1 MWIQPLVGF
10 PWLFARN
17 VLAYGNYWGNWG
29 ITYWLQLTRWPQF
42 NAIGFSDLP
51 PTAAV
56 VASLLKT
63 AIIAAVFVIAWRRR
77 CLGAGAAISSIA
89 YAWIVF
95 FVLAPGFCPYYLI
108 WLAPF
113 ILVLSPSFYGWLT
126 VTSSLFLFFF
136 YNGLAGGLP
145 WFIGVSKFSDPNR
158 FNLLTPW
165 SLWPWSILIAG
176 TIALWRKTA
185 RVNPAFRFFT
195 FETLL
200 PERM

>member
-1 MWIQPLVGF
+1 MCWHT
-10 PWLFARN
+10 A
-17 VLAYGNYWGNWG
+17 
-29 ITYWLQLTRWPQF
+29 
-42 NAIGFSDLP
+42 AIGAIGDHLLVAIDPLAAIQRHWVFRSAISRGGRCVVAQDSDYRGRLRDRL
-51 PTAAV
+51 
-56 VASLLKT
+56 ASLLS
-63 AIIAAVFVIAWRRR
+63 RRGR
-77 CLGAGAAISSIA
+77 GYLLDC
-89 YAWIVF
+89 
-95 FVLAPGFCPYYLI
+95 FVLTPGFCPYYLI

-126 VTSSLFLFFF
+126 ATSSLFLFFF

-165 SLWPWSILIAG
+165 SLWPRSILIAG

-200 PERM
+200 PERT